1 MKYDLIYLVAHH
13 NGAIVEL
20 KDVMDMVGG
29 QDRRPE
35 LGYQLAKDLIYNFSN
50 KIQVRALPFGHW
62 YPKGRAISHHENH
75 EHFR

>member
-1 MKYDLIYLVAHH
+1 M
-13 NGAIVEL
+13 
-20 KDVMDMVGG
+20 MDMVGG

-62 YPKGRAISHHENH
+62 YPKGRAISHYENH
-75 EHFR
+75 EHFK